1 MAERNHLGPKLFGNH
16 ALYIKECAYQCS
28 ICRKENSILIMEY
41 LFPRGG
47 RMIFM
52 KDLWPLTEH
61 FVQKKHVIGNAR
73 RS

>member
-1 MAERNHLGPKLFGNH
+1 MAERKHLGPKLFGNH

-47 RMIFM
+47 RM
-52 KDLWPLTEH
+52 
-61 FVQKKHVIGNAR
+61 N
-73 RS
+73 S